1 MFLSLT
7 QQEFRLASYA
17 GIDRFARA
25 LFGGRKNNYGLGHNA
40 FDAHVIGAYGEIA
53 VARATDHY
61 WMADRGKPD
70 HGAPDVGPYHVRTAP
85 VPDRCLLLHK
95 EDQDDEPFVLVVL
108 HELPLLQIVGWCNG
122 SDGKLSKYWR
132 EKNVREPCYFVPQ
145 SALQPLE
152 VNA

>member
-1 MFLSLT
+1 MAKGDRDRFHRKRRLPTDSERRERHPLSLRIPRYSRTLAHGGDLMFLNLT

-61 WMADRGKPD
+61 WMPDRGKPD
-70 HGAPDVGPYHVRTAP
+70 HGAPDVGP
-85 VPDRCLLLHK
+85 
-95 EDQDDEPFVLVVL
+95 
-108 HELPLLQIVGWCNG
+108 
-122 SDGKLSKYWR
+122 
-132 EKNVREPCYFVPQ
+132 
-145 SALQPLE
+145 
-152 VNA
+152 